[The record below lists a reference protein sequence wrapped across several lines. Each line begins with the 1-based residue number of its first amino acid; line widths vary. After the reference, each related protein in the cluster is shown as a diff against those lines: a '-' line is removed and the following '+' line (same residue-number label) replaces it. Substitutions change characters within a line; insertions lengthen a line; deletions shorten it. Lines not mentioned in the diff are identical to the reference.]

1 MSARIG
7 KGCGIAAILFTATTA
22 RPRRPYRERPDPL
35 IAQGRYDVDHRR
47 RNAGETRFADPD
59 PKGEAME
66 TPRARLPPSA
76 SQGPGGIHEIEDM
89 GIRRRCTDAG

>member
-1 MSARIG
+1 MRGQTPDRLVLDIG
-7 KGCGIAAILFTATTA
+7 SVLI
-22 RPRRPYRERPDPL
+22 RL
-35 IAQGRYDVDHRR
+35 IAQGQGCYGVEYRR

-89 GIRRRCTDAG
+89 GIRRQCTDAG